1 MNGPSSKMDHDS
13 DQRTPLDGERGTVV
27 KFGWVVDTPFGK
39 TLVTQ
44 RFETEEEKLEDA
56 RKKIQEALESND
68 MEERKPIKNMD

>member
-1 MNGPSSKMDHDS
+1 MDGSSSKMDHDS

-39 TLVTQ
+39 TLATQ

-56 RKKIQEALESND
+56 RKKILASLETGDVGYWN
-68 MEERKPIKNMD
+68 PIKNMD